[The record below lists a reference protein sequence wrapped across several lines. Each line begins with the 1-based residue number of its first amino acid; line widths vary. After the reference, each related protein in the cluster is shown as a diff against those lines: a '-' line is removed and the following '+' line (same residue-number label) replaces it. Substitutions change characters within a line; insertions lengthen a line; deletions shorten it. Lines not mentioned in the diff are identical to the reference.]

1 MISKNLK
8 TIERKDL
15 TRNEVE
21 AVWCN
26 IFNKESKFLL
36 GSVYIPPNDV
46 DSLKGFFKSLNSI
59 LQNER
64 LPIIITGDFNAHHPA
79 WQVGSENLGKILHEF
94 LMDKPLNILNNSTPT
109 RKDKIIDLT
118 LASIGQI
125 SNWKVTEE
133 VFLNTDHILISFELG
148 RRNEKD
154 TWERLDFKAV
164 DWRLWESECD
174 LAFEDWLKENQ
185 QEKDVNILYDS
196 FCQTL
201 TNLKEKLIPKKTICP
216 HSRGWWTKELG
227 ELSKKV
233 KKAKRL
239 FS

>member
-8 TIERKDL
+8 IIERKDL

-21 AVWCN
+21 AVCCN

-59 LQNER
+59 LQNEK
-64 LPIIITGDFNAHHPA
+64 LPIIITGNFNAHHPA
-79 WQVGSENLGKILHEF
+79 WQVGSENDLGKILHEF
-94 LMDKPLNILNNSTPT
+94 LIDKPLSILNNSTPT

-118 LASIGQI
+118 LASNGLIDQI

-133 VFLNTDHILISFELG
+133 VFLNTDHRLISFELG

-201 TNLKEKLIPKKTICP
+201 NKSQREVN
-216 HSRGWWTKELG
+216 TKENNM
-227 ELSKKV
+227 S
-233 KKAKRL
+233 
-239 FS
+239 SQ